1 MREQIVDQYKRYT
14 DHDPGKD
21 FQTDTSRPEMEI
33 SKWQCQRHHD
43 ENGKRVWFYFNY
55 SHTPAEAVYA
65 GADGVYLMKEDQTF
79 PEINVAAGE
88 KLALGSWDVQII
100 REK

>member
-43 ENGKRVWFYFNY
+43 ENGKRVNDF
-55 SHTPAEAVYA
+55 
-65 GADGVYLMKEDQTF
+65 F
-79 PEINVAAGE
+79 PEIKCG
-88 KLALGSWDVQII
+88 K
-100 REK
+100 